1 MPMVDPLRWTH
12 LSPQNAILLSS
23 PLLPPLIFFKK
34 RGINTKY
41 SLSVRKKREGPF
53 FSLHFLLVCVCVVGF
68 SEQKKRSLSW
78 RNTETESR
86 GSNAHTRSKKTLIQ
100 FWLGEFS
107 PSNLWT
113 ISSFSKFSF
122 CPCVCASCSSLSLPL
137 TRLSLSL
144 SHSLVCVYVRAL
156 SR

>member
-53 FSLHFLLVCVCVVGF
+53 FPFIFFLFVCVCVCGWF
-68 SEQKKRSLSW
+68 
-78 RNTETESR
+78 
-86 GSNAHTRSKKTLIQ
+86 
-100 FWLGEFS
+100 
-107 PSNLWT
+107 LWT
-113 ISSFSKFSF
+113 EKKK
-122 CPCVCASCSSLSLPL
+122 PL
-137 TRLSLSL
+137 LKKHRDREPRQQ
-144 SHSLVCVYVRAL
+144 RAHKK
-156 SR
+156 